1 MRLDDILPEWHYRER
16 HVIEIDA
23 PADVVFRAVAD
34 VTWHEVP
41 VFRTLMG
48 LRRGRTPQ
56 AQARILASM
65 ADGGFAVLDRLGN
78 ELVLGTLSRTRFRG
92 AAPLPAGEPADGFRG
107 FADPGHW
114 KIAVNFHRRGST
126 VSTET
131 RVWATDERARR
142 AFRPYWL
149 AVRGPSGMIRRVW
162 LRAVRE
168 RAHNEPVFL

>member
-1 MRLDDILPEWHYRER
+1 M
-16 HVIEIDA
+16 
-23 PADVVFRAVAD
+23 
-34 VTWHEVP
+34 
-41 VFRTLMG
+41 
-48 LRRGRTPQ
+48 
-56 AQARILASM
+56 
-65 ADGGFAVLDRLGN
+65 LDRLGN

-114 KIAVNFHRRGST
+114 KIAVNFHRRGP
-126 VSTET
+126 
-131 RVWATDERARR
+131 RCPPKRACG
-142 AFRPYWL
+142 RPTNGPGARSAPHWL